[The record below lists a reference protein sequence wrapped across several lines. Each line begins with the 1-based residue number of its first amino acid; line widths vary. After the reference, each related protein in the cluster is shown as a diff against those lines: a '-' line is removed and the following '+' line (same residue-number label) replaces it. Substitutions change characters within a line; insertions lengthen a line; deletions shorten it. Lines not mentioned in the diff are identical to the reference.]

1 MQLLFLTTPLGPE
14 HENIKTS
21 VIHQETNVQIK
32 SSGCIG
38 GTLSA
43 ERTVEYTLQYSQQTK

>member
-1 MQLLFLTTPLGPE
+1 MQLLFLTAPLGPE
-14 HENIKTS
+14 RENIKTC

-32 SSGCIG
+32 STVCAG
-38 GTLSA
+38 GAVSA